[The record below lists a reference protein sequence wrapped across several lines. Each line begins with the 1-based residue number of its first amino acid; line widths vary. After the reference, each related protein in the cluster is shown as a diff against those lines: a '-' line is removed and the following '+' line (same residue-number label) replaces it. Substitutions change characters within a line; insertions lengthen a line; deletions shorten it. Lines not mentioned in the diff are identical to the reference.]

1 MTSKQTPTQCI
12 VANKKKLTIKSN
24 KRPKKVTLKIKKN
37 KGNKC
42 VLCPRTD
49 CIKKDQ
55 WGHWICSD
63 DEDEPPSDDEE
74 MREKT
79 EFFET
84 IVGPRNRPPLNP
96 AGYTTEDEGDVP
108 EDLDSQCEIC
118 CADKNLFYTKINEKH
133 LQVLCGSACSENPSS
148 PQYEPPSDEEEE
160 EQTIVL
166 QLTNKEKKQ
175 EYIYDVVVVNPDY
188 NFSKNIHDALFNT
201 REQAIA
207 YCHRYGI
214 YEDIIRTYKRNTQ
227 EIEEETGEK
236 WNFDDEIACRDC
248 GMGMCQYNANPFHRL
263 QDLYCPDC
271 DQYWCADCCM
281 DFRKARDGEY
291 EGQEICITCFNH
303 TGEE

>member
-12 VANKKKLTIKSN
+12 VANKKKLIIKSN

-63 DEDEPPSDDEE
+63 DEDEP
-74 MREKT
+74 
-79 EFFET
+79 ET
-84 IVGPRNRPPLNP
+84 D
-96 AGYTTEDEGDVP
+96 DEGDIKCLQCDDC
-108 EDLDSQCEIC
+108 EGKCRADELEQCEKCGIKLRIG
-118 CADKNLFYTKINEKH
+118 CAN
-133 LQVLCGSACSENPSS
+133 NPSDHS
-148 PQYEPPSDEEEE
+148 IFNDRCDDCREEE

-201 REQAIA
+201 REEAIA